1 VHTLLLVTIWQF
13 AIPPQGSFRCW
24 QNAILL
30 FVVPTETNWLEAL
43 KQPLDPTELVP
54 KVEVLEGPSS
64 KFVGTI
70 KTLAAWSKS
79 MES

>member
-1 VHTLLLVTIWQF
+1 VHTLLVTIWQF
-13 AIPPQGSFRCW
+13 AIPASRFFP
-24 QNAILL
+24 LL
-30 FVVPTETNWLEAL
+30 AERYPSIRGADQTNWLEAL

-54 KVEVLEGPSS
+54 S